1 MNVTACHKA
10 VLAGEATSPPDVE
23 LRVEAL
29 LHGDFLFALPLFV
42 VLSRMLAL
50 GARAEAY
57 AYRIALRRLRNLAY
71 HRRVVFLPLFENEV
85 EP

>member
-29 LHGDFLFALPLFV
+29 LHGNFLFTLPLFV

-50 GARAEAY
+50 GARVEEN
-57 AYRIALRRLRNLAY
+57 RIALRWLRNLAC
-71 HRRVVFLPLFENEV
+71 HRSLCVVLCFCRC
-85 EP
+85 

>member
-1 MNVTACHKA
+1 MGETACRRA

-42 VLSRMLAL
+42 VLSPMLAL
-50 GARAEAY
+50 GARAEEN
-57 AYRIALRRLRNLAY
+57 RIALRRLCSLAY
-71 HRRVVFLPLFENEV
+71 HRRVVSAALRKRS
-85 EP
+85 

>member
-57 AYRIALRRLRNLAY
+57 RIALRRLRNLAY